1 MEGAPVMKIRLIR
14 PFRSYVRGTVLE
26 VPGGQADEMIRTG
39 VAVEE
44 KQQDLLETAA
54 VEAEV
59 RTADATPKRKGR
71 K

>member
-1 MEGAPVMKIRLIR
+1 MEGTAVMKIRLIR
-14 PFRSYVRGTVLE
+14 PFRSYVRGAVLD
-26 VPGGQADEMIRTG
+26 VPGGQAAEMIRVG
-39 VAVEE
+39 IAVEE